1 MTDRYAVVGY
11 PIEHS
16 QSPMIHRS
24 FACLTGEELS
34 YNLLSAK
41 PSSFEGAIKKFAA
54 SGGKGLNITLP
65 HKEAA
70 FKLANELGPEAQKA
84 KAVNTLTISSPTE
97 IRGDNTDGIGLLRDL
112 TINHGLSLKDKSVL
126 ILGAGGAARGI
137 IPPLMESNIGKIALA
152 NRTIKKARNLAEVFS
167 AANKISVYAFEK
179 LHKIELY
186 DVVIN
191 ATSAG
196 IKGEKFE
203 LPSNCINTGTFCYDL
218 SYSSTQTPFST
229 WAYKNGVKNIAD
241 GWGMLI
247 EQAAESFRIWRGIRP
262 DTNTLLKQTSTI

>member
-1 MTDRYAVVGY
+1 MIDRYAVVGY

-16 QSPMIHRS
+16 QSPMIHKS
-24 FACLTGEELS
+24 FARLTGEKLC
-34 YNLLSAK
+34 YDLLQAK
-41 PSSFEGAIKKFAA
+41 PTCFENAVREFAA

-70 FKLANELGPEAQKA
+70 FKLANNLGPEAQKA
-84 KAVNTLTISSPTE
+84 KAVNTLSILSPTE

-112 TINHGLSLKDKSVL
+112 TENHGLRLKGKSVL

-137 IPPLMESNIGKIALA
+137 IPPLMEANIGELALA
-152 NRTIKKARNLAEVFS
+152 NRTIERAHNLAEIFS
-167 AANKISVYAFEK
+167 ATNKISVYSFK
-179 LHKIELY
+179 NLHEIQPY

-196 IKGEKFE
+196 IKGENFDF
-203 LPSNCINTGTFCYDL
+203 PSNFISPDTFCYDL
-218 SYSSTQTPFST
+218 SYSLTQTPFVT
-229 WAYKNGVKNIAD
+229 WAYENGASNIAQ

-247 EQAAESFRIWRGIRP
+247 EQAAESFWIWRGIRP
-262 DTNTLLKQTSTI
+262 DTRTLLKQTPTR

>member
-1 MTDRYAVVGY
+1 MIDRYAVVGY

-24 FACLTGEELS
+24 FAHLTGEELS
-34 YNLLSAK
+34 YDLLRVK
-41 PSSFEGAIKKFAA
+41 PTCFEVAVREFAA

-70 FKLANELGPEAQKA
+70 FELANELGPEAKKA
-84 KAVNTLTISSPTE
+84 KAVNTLSILSPTE
-97 IRGDNTDGIGLLRDL
+97 IRGDNTDGIGFLRDL
-112 TINHGLSLKDKSVL
+112 TENNGLRLKNKSVL

-137 IPPLMESNIGKIALA
+137 IPPLMESNIGELALA
-152 NRTIKKARNLAEVFS
+152 NRTIERANNLADTFS
-167 AANKISVYAFEK
+167 TTDRICVYSFEK
-179 LHKIELY
+179 LHEIQPY

-196 IKGEKFE
+196 IKGESFE
-203 LPSNCINTGTFCYDL
+203 FPSNIISPDTFCYDL
-218 SYSSTQTPFST
+218 SYGLTQTPFVT
-229 WAYKNGVKNIAD
+229 WAYENGARKIAQ

-247 EQAAESFRIWRGIRP
+247 EQAAESFWIWRGIRP
-262 DTNTLLKQTSTI
+262 DTRALLNQTLTR